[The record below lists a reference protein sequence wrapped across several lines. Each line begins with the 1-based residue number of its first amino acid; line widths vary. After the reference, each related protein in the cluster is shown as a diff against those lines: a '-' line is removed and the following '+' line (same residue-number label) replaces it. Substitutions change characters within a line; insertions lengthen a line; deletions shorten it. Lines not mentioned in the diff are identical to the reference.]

1 MRLIVTPLSKSISR
15 NLYQKQA
22 PEAEGCATGEGGD
35 RGKVEKGDTGETGD
49 TGDTGENGDT
59 VLTGSTVL
67 RHEVKPKMGEIS
79 NSSKF

>member
-1 MRLIVTPLSKSISR
+1 M
-15 NLYQKQA
+15 
-22 PEAEGCATGEGGD
+22 
-35 RGKVEKGDTGETGD
+35 EKGDTGE
-49 TGDTGENGDT
+49 TGENGDT